1 MLLGQDKAM
10 VQPMPDSYPRKIT
23 HSSFKYPHR
32 WHARH
37 SRAALSLQHSIKL
50 KIKDS
55 DRKLSFLSGKGMLQE
70 GQLLLASSVNTQP
83 GACVHLGRGWLF
95 NSKNHR
101 PNEILH
107 KEIKRSKISMWDNT
121 PVKVKERGSL
131 KYWKKY
137 LLLDNVKALE
147 KIIVSFDMSAW

>member
-10 VQPMPDSYPRKIT
+10 AQPIPDSCPRKIT
-23 HSSFKYPHR
+23 HSSSKCPHR

-70 GQLLLASSVNTQP
+70 GQLLLASSVFSSIPRQELCALCSPWEGMAIQQQEPQTN
-83 GACVHLGRGWLF
+83 G
-95 NSKNHR
+95 
-101 PNEILH
+101 ILRN
-107 KEIKRSKISMWDNT
+107 EIKRNKISMWDNT

-131 KYWKKY
+131 KCWRKY
-137 LLLDNVKALE
+137 LLLDNVKP
-147 KIIVSFDMSAW
+147 